1 MRVTVLLTFLWFI
14 NVLFGGIR
22 FEEKLFLPWGT
33 ETNSIGLRNGP
44 GGPFGPT
51 FIFIDNEV
59 IQIMDTQ
66 NKLFKSFHD
75 NQIINSVPLP
85 ISHIEKANYRENGTL
100 LLLSNNQTWRI
111 GPGGNNFITSSESFP
126 KRVADRAERIGNNEF
141 RIITAQGTIIHFN
154 ETNTASVRV
163 LGQTPSGLRYIMVE
177 KIINQI
183 PLEVRRQVL
192 VINTNGSELNRFN
205 IPPISFTYISKE
217 FHVDVNG
224 SLNMI
229 HTRTNGVHIL
239 SWNYDET
246 IETAPELPDNY
257 FEALDFPVLEDPPI
271 EIDRQR
277 SMQDYPTVTPA
288 EALAMADQYVQHQW
302 TATAA
307 NITNGRINDPNG
319 VEIETPDWIEPGSNY
334 HVPYQW
340 GGFRTLDQLD
350 AGLLSGKYAGDKA
363 TDCNQNYCVSPHCV
377 GVDCSG
383 FVSRCWKL
391 PTHYSTRMM
400 DDSIAVAYQNWDE
413 LQPGDVIHKPGHV
426 RMVIL
431 RNPDGSFLTV
441 EASGYDWKVS
451 YRSYYISQL
460 SGYTPRYYIGMEG
473 AIGNIPKPEL
483 QVLDASDSLTISW
496 LPVDTTQIIGYNIFY
511 QEGGNWFSALN
522 GNIIEADQSA
532 VVLPIDADTPYYYKM
547 QSVAA
552 SDDST
557 MSFPSDTYG
566 SYKAGTNETILIV
579 DGFDRIDGSFLFPYH
594 EFSMTMGNALVPWG
608 YSFESADN
616 DAVISGSVN
625 LTNYDAVFWNL
636 GDESTADETFNDI
649 EQNFVKT
656 YLQQGGNLFI
666 SGSEIAWDLDNL
678 GSTTDRNFIRNYLK
692 GSYVQDDAGSY
703 EVRGQENTVFENLT
717 LNYDNGNYGVYEENY
732 PDAFSNTSGG
742 AVALLYGNNLI
753 AAVHFS
759 GLVPGGS
766 EPAHVFMMGFPFETI
781 YDEWQKIS
789 LAGMVLSDFGFNVQL
804 SGQEPIIPIQFSLL
818 RNYPNP
824 FNNSTTFQFTIPSSG
839 NVKIDVY
846 NLLGQVVVTP
856 LNEIRGPGL
865 NTAYFSGNSLAS
877 GMYIY
882 AIKWEDRTAQ
892 SKFLLVK

>member
-1 MRVTVLLTFLWFI
+1 MRAAVILTVLWLS
-14 NVLFGGIR
+14 NVLMGGIR
-22 FEEKLFLPWGT
+22 FEEKVFLPWGT
-33 ETNSIGLRNGP
+33 EINEIGLRHGP

-51 FIFIDNEV
+51 FIFIDDEI
-59 IQIMDTQ
+59 IQIIDTQ
-66 NKLFKSFHD
+66 NKLFKSFID
-75 NQIINSVPLP
+75 RQIINSLPLP
-85 ISHIEKANYRENGTL
+85 SSHIVKADYNQNGTL
-100 LLLSNNQTWRI
+100 LLLSNNHTWRI

-126 KRVADRAERIGNNEF
+126 KRATDRTERIDKNQF
-141 RIITAQGTIIHFN
+141 RLVTAQGTAIYFN
-154 ETNTASVRV
+154 ETNIATVKV
-163 LGQTPSGLRYIMVE
+163 LGQTPSGLRYILVE

-183 PLEVRRQVL
+183 PLEVHRQVL
-192 VINTNGSELNRFN
+192 VIDNNGSELNRFD

-217 FHVDVNG
+217 FHVDMNG
-224 SLNMI
+224 ALNML

-239 SWNYDET
+239 SWKYDET
-246 IETAPELPDNY
+246 IETVSELPGVY
-257 FEALDFPVLEDPPI
+257 YEALKFPVLEDPSI

-277 SMQDYPTVTPA
+277 AIQDFPTVTPA
-288 EALAMADQYVQHQW
+288 EALAMADLYVQHQW

-307 NITNGRINDPNG
+307 NITNGRITDPNG
-319 VEIETPDWIEPGSNY
+319 VEIETPEWVESGSNY

-340 GGFRTLDQLD
+340 GGFKTLEQVET
-350 AGLLSGKYAGDKA
+350 GLLSGKYAGDKA
-363 TDCNQNYCVSPHCV
+363 TDCTQNYCVSSHCV

-413 LQPGDVIHKPGHV
+413 LQPGDVIHKEGHV

-441 EASGYDWKVS
+441 EAAGYDWKVS

-460 SGYTPRYYIGMEG
+460 SSYTPRYYIGMEG
-473 AIGNIPKPEL
+473 VIGNIPKPEL
-483 QVLDASDSLTISW
+483 QALNVSDSLTITW
-496 LPVDTTQIIGYNIFY
+496 LPVDTAEIAGYNILY
-511 QEGGNWFSALN
+511 QEGNSWVSALN
-522 GNIIEADQSA
+522 GNIIAADKSA
-532 VVLPIDADTPYYYKM
+532 VVLSIAIGTPTYYKM
-547 QSVAA
+547 QSVSS

-579 DGFDRIDGSFLFPYH
+579 DGFDRIDGSFPFPYH
-594 EFSMTMGNALVPWG
+594 EFSKTMGNALEPWG
-608 YSFESADN
+608 YAFESADN
-616 DAVISGSVN
+616 DAVISGAVD

-636 GDESTADETFNDI
+636 GDESTADETFNNV
-649 EQNFVKT
+649 EQNFVKI

-678 GSTTDRNFIRNYLK
+678 GSTTDRDFIRNYLK
-692 GSYVQDDAGSY
+692 VSYDQDDAGSY
-703 EVRGQENTVFENLT
+703 EVHGQSNTVFENLV

-732 PDAFSNTSGG
+732 PDAFSITGGG
-742 AVALLYGNNLI
+742 AVALRYENNLT

-759 GLVPGGS
+759 GVAPGGS
-766 EPAHVFMMGFPFETI
+766 EPANVFMMGFPFETI
-781 YDEWQKIS
+781 YDDWQKIS
-789 LAGMVLSDFGFNVQL
+789 LAGMVLSNFGFNVQL
-804 SGQEPIIPIQFSLL
+804 TGQEPITPIQFSLL

-839 NVKIDVY
+839 NVKINVY
-846 NLLGQVVVTP
+846 NLLGQVVATP

-865 NTAYFSGNSLAS
+865 NTTYFSGNSLAS

>member
-1 MRVTVLLTFLWFI
+1 MRAAVILTVIWLS

-22 FEEKLFLPWGT
+22 FEEKVFLPWGT
-33 ETNSIGLRNGP
+33 EINAIGLRHGP

-51 FIFIDNEV
+51 FIFIDDEI
-59 IQIMDTQ
+59 IQIIDTQ
-66 NKLFKSFHD
+66 NKLFKSFTD
-75 NQIINSVPLP
+75 RQIINSLPLP
-85 ISHIEKANYRENGTL
+85 SNHIVKADYNQNGKL
-100 LLLSNNQTWRI
+100 LLLSNNHTWRI

-126 KRVADRAERIGNNEF
+126 KRATDRTERIDKNQF
-141 RIITAQGTIIHFN
+141 RLVTAQGTAIYFN
-154 ETNTASVRV
+154 ETNIATVKV
-163 LGQTPSGLRYIMVE
+163 LGQTPSGLRYILVE

-183 PLEVRRQVL
+183 PLEVHRQVL
-192 VINTNGSELNRFN
+192 VIDNNGSELNRFD

-217 FHVDVNG
+217 FHVDMNG
-224 SLNMI
+224 ALNML

-239 SWNYDET
+239 SWKYDET
-246 IETAPELPDNY
+246 IETVSELPGVY
-257 FEALDFPVLEDPPI
+257 YEALEFPVLEDPSI

-277 SMQDYPTVTPA
+277 AMQDFPTVTPA
-288 EALAMADQYVQHQW
+288 EALAMADLYVQHQW

-307 NITNGRINDPNG
+307 NITNGRITDPNG
-319 VEIETPDWIEPGSNY
+319 VEIETPEWVESGSNY

-340 GGFRTLDQLD
+340 GGFKTLEQVET
-350 AGLLSGKYAGDKA
+350 GLLSGKYAGDKA
-363 TDCNQNYCVSPHCV
+363 TDCTQNYCVSSHCV

-413 LQPGDVIHKPGHV
+413 LQPGDVIHKEGHV

-441 EASGYDWKVS
+441 EAAGYDWKVS

-460 SGYTPRYYIGMEG
+460 SSYTPRYYIGMEG
-473 AIGNIPKPEL
+473 VIGNIPKPEL
-483 QVLDASDSLTISW
+483 QALNVSDSLTITW
-496 LPVDTTQIIGYNIFY
+496 LPVDTAEIAGYNILY
-511 QEGGNWFSALN
+511 QEGNSWVSALN
-522 GNIIEADQSA
+522 GNIIAADKSA
-532 VVLPIDADTPYYYKM
+532 VVLSIAIGTPTYYKM
-547 QSVAA
+547 QSVSS

-579 DGFDRIDGSFLFPYH
+579 DGFDRIDGSFPFPYH
-594 EFSMTMGNALVPWG
+594 EFSKTMGNALEPWG
-608 YSFESADN
+608 YAFESADN
-616 DAVISGSVN
+616 DAVISGAVD

-636 GDESTADETFNDI
+636 GDESTADETFNNV
-649 EQNFVKT
+649 EQNFVKI

-678 GSTTDRNFIRNYLK
+678 GSTTDRDFIRNYLK
-692 GSYVQDDAGSY
+692 VSYDQDDAGSY
-703 EVRGQENTVFENLT
+703 EVHGQANTVFENLV

-732 PDAFSNTSGG
+732 PDAFSTTGGG
-742 AVALLYGNNLI
+742 AVALRYENNLT

-759 GLVPGGS
+759 GVAPGGS
-766 EPAHVFMMGFPFETI
+766 EPANVFMMGFPFETI
-781 YDEWQKIS
+781 YDDWQKIS
-789 LAGMVLSDFGFNVQL
+789 LAGMVLSNFGFNVQL
-804 SGQEPIIPIQFSLL
+804 TGQEPITPIQFSLL

-839 NVKIDVY
+839 NVKINVY
-846 NLLGQVVVTP
+846 NLLGQVVATP

-865 NTAYFSGNSLAS
+865 NTTYFSGNSLAS

>member
-1 MRVTVLLTFLWFI
+1 MRAAVILTVLWLS
-14 NVLFGGIR
+14 NVLLGGIR
-22 FEEKLFLPWGT
+22 FEEKVFLPWGT
-33 ETNSIGLRNGP
+33 EINAIGLRHGP

-51 FIFIDNEV
+51 FIFIDDEI
-59 IQIMDTQ
+59 IQIIDTQ
-66 NKLFKSFHD
+66 NKLFKSFTD
-75 NQIINSVPLP
+75 RQIINSLPLP
-85 ISHIEKANYRENGTL
+85 SSHIDKADYSENGTL
-100 LLLSNNQTWRI
+100 LLLSNNHTWGI

-126 KRVADRAERIGNNEF
+126 KRVTDRAERIDKNQF
-141 RIITAQGTIIHFN
+141 RLITTQGTAIYFN
-154 ETNTASVRV
+154 ETNIATVKV
-163 LGQTPSGLRYIMVE
+163 LGQTPSGLRYILVE

-183 PLEVRRQVL
+183 PLEVHRQVL
-192 VINTNGSELNRFN
+192 VIDNNGSELNRFD

-217 FHVDVNG
+217 FHVDMNG
-224 SLNMI
+224 ALNML

-239 SWNYDET
+239 SWKYDET
-246 IETAPELPDNY
+246 IETVPELPGVY
-257 FEALDFPVLEDPPI
+257 YEALEFPVLKDPPI

-277 SMQDYPTVTPA
+277 AMQDFPTVTPA
-288 EALAMADQYVQHQW
+288 EALAMADLYVQHQW

-319 VEIETPDWIEPGSNY
+319 VEIETPEWVESGSNY
-334 HVPYQW
+334 HAPYQW
-340 GGFRTLDQLD
+340 GGFRTLEQLET
-350 AGLLSGKYAGDKA
+350 GLLNGKYAGDKA
-363 TDCNQNYCVSPHCV
+363 TDCAQNYCVSSHCV

-383 FVSRCWKL
+383 LVSRCWKL

-413 LQPGDVIHKPGHV
+413 LQPGDVIHKEGHV

-441 EASGYDWKVS
+441 EAAGYDWKVS

-460 SGYTPRYYIGMEG
+460 SSYTPRYYIGMEG
-473 AIGNIPKPEL
+473 VIGNIPKPEL
-483 QVLDASDSLTISW
+483 QALNVSDSLTISW
-496 LPVDTTQIIGYNIFY
+496 LPVDTAEIAGYNILY
-511 QEGGNWFSALN
+511 QEGSSWVSAMN
-522 GNIIEADQSA
+522 GNIIAADQSA
-532 VVLPIDADTPYYYKM
+532 VVLPIAAETPTYYKM
-547 QSVAA
+547 QSVAS

-579 DGFDRIDGSFLFPYH
+579 DGFDRIDGSFPFPYH
-594 EFSMTMGNALVPWG
+594 EFSKTMGNALEPWG

-616 DAVISGSVN
+616 DAVISGAVD

-636 GDESTADETFNDI
+636 GDESTADETFNEV
-649 EQNFVKT
+649 EQNFVKS

-692 GSYVQDDAGSY
+692 VSYVQDDAGSY
-703 EVRGQENTVFENLT
+703 EVQGQTNTVFENLV

-732 PDAFSNTSGG
+732 PDAFSTTGGG
-742 AVALLYGNNLI
+742 AVALRYGNNLI

-759 GLVPGGS
+759 GMVPGGS
-766 EPAHVFMMGFPFETI
+766 ESAHVFMMGFPFETI
-781 YDEWQKIS
+781 YDDWQKIS

-804 SGQEPIIPIQFSLL
+804 SGQELITPIQFSLL

-839 NVKIDVY
+839 NVKINVY
-846 NLLGQVVVTP
+846 NLLGQVVAIP

-865 NTAYFSGNSLAS
+865 NTAYFSGNALAS

-882 AIKWEDRTAQ
+882 GIKWEDRTAQ

>member
-1 MRVTVLLTFLWFI
+1 MRATVILTFLWLI

-33 ETNSIGLRNGP
+33 ETNSIGLRHGP

-51 FIFIDNEV
+51 FIFIDNEI
-59 IQIMDTQ
+59 IQIIDTQ

-75 NQIINSVPLP
+75 NQIINTLPLP
-85 ISHIEKANYRENGTL
+85 NSHIDKADYRENGTL
-100 LLLSNNQTWRI
+100 LLLSNNHTWRI

-126 KRVADRAERIGNNEF
+126 KGVADRAERIGKNQF
-141 RIITAQGTIIHFN
+141 RLITAQGTVIYFN
-154 ETNTASVRV
+154 ETNTATVKV
-163 LGQTPSGLRYIMVE
+163 LGQTPSGLRYIMIE

-183 PLEVRRQVL
+183 PLEVNRQVL
-192 VINTNGSELNRFN
+192 VIDNNGSELNRFD

-217 FHVDVNG
+217 FHVDMSG
-224 SLNMI
+224 ALNML

-239 SWNYDET
+239 SWKYDET
-246 IETAPELPDNY
+246 IETVPELPEY
-257 FEALDFPVLEDPPI
+257 FFEALEFPVLEDPPI

-277 SMQDYPTVTPA
+277 TMQDFPTVTPA
-288 EALAMADQYVQHQW
+288 EALAIADQYVQHQW

-319 VEIETPDWIEPGSNY
+319 VEIETPEWIEPGSNY

-340 GGFRTLDQLD
+340 GGFRTLDQLE

-363 TDCNQNYCVSPHCV
+363 TDCTQNYCVSPHCV

-383 FVSRCWKL
+383 LVSRCWKL

-413 LQPGDVIHKPGHV
+413 LQPGDVIHKEGHV

-441 EASGYDWKVS
+441 EAAGYDWKVS

-460 SGYTPRYYIGMEG
+460 SSYTPRYYIGMEG
-473 AIGNIPKPEL
+473 VIGNIPKPEL
-483 QVLDASDSLTISW
+483 QALNVSDSLTITW
-496 LPVDTTQIIGYNIFY
+496 LPVDTAEIAGYNILY
-511 QEGGNWFSALN
+511 QEGNSWVSALN
-522 GNIIEADQSA
+522 GNIIAADKSA
-532 VVLPIDADTPYYYKM
+532 VVLPIVAGTPTYYKM
-547 QSVAA
+547 QSVAS

-579 DGFDRIDGSFLFPYH
+579 DGFDRIDGSFPFPYH
-594 EFSMTMGNALVPWG
+594 EFSMTMGNALEPWG
-608 YSFESADN
+608 YAFESADN

-636 GDESTADETFNDI
+636 GDESTADETFNNV
-649 EQNFVKT
+649 EQNFVKI

-678 GSTTDRNFIRNYLK
+678 GSTTDRDFIRNYLK
-692 GSYVQDDAGSY
+692 VSYDQDDAGSY
-703 EVRGQENTVFENLT
+703 EVHGQANTVFENLV

-732 PDAFSNTSGG
+732 PDAFSTTGGG
-742 AVALLYGNNLI
+742 AVALRYENNLT

-759 GLVPGGS
+759 GVAPGGS
-766 EPAHVFMMGFPFETI
+766 EPANVFMMGFPFETI
-781 YDEWQKIS
+781 YDDWQKIS
-789 LAGMVLSDFGFNVQL
+789 LTGMVLSNFGFNVQL
-804 SGQEPIIPIQFSLL
+804 TGQEPITPIQFSLL

-839 NVKIDVY
+839 NVKINVY
-846 NLLGQVVVTP
+846 NLLGQVVATP

-865 NTAYFSGNSLAS
+865 NTTYFSGNSLAS

>member
-1 MRVTVLLTFLWFI
+1 MRAAVILTVLWLS
-14 NVLFGGIR
+14 NVLLGGIR
-22 FEEKLFLPWGT
+22 FEEKVFLPWGT
-33 ETNSIGLRNGP
+33 EINAIGLRHGP

-51 FIFIDNEV
+51 FIFIDDEI
-59 IQIMDTQ
+59 IQIIDTQ
-66 NKLFKSFHD
+66 NKLFKSFTD
-75 NQIINSVPLP
+75 RQIINSLPLP
-85 ISHIEKANYRENGTL
+85 SSHIDKADYSENGTL
-100 LLLSNNQTWRI
+100 LLLSNNHTWGI

-126 KRVADRAERIGNNEF
+126 KRVTDRAERIDKNQF
-141 RIITAQGTIIHFN
+141 RLITTQGTAIYFN
-154 ETNTASVRV
+154 ETNIATVKV
-163 LGQTPSGLRYIMVE
+163 LGQTPSGLRYILVE

-183 PLEVRRQVL
+183 PLEVHRQVL
-192 VINTNGSELNRFN
+192 VIDNNGSELNRFD

-217 FHVDVNG
+217 FHVDMNG
-224 SLNMI
+224 ALNML

-239 SWNYDET
+239 SWKYDET
-246 IETAPELPDNY
+246 IETVPELPGVY
-257 FEALDFPVLEDPPI
+257 YEALEFPVLKDPPI

-277 SMQDYPTVTPA
+277 AMQDFPTVTPA
-288 EALAMADQYVQHQW
+288 EALAMADLYVQHQW

-319 VEIETPDWIEPGSNY
+319 VEIETPEWVESGSNY

-340 GGFRTLDQLD
+340 GGFRTLEQLET
-350 AGLLSGKYAGDKA
+350 GLLSGKYAGDKA
-363 TDCNQNYCVSPHCV
+363 TDCAQNYCVSSHCV

-383 FVSRCWKL
+383 LVSRCWKL

-413 LQPGDVIHKPGHV
+413 LQPGDVIHKEGHV

-441 EASGYDWKVS
+441 EAAGYDWKVS

-460 SGYTPRYYIGMEG
+460 SSYTPRYYIGMEG
-473 AIGNIPKPEL
+473 VIGNIPKPEL
-483 QVLDASDSLTISW
+483 QALNVSDSLTITW
-496 LPVDTTQIIGYNIFY
+496 LPVDTAEIAGYNILY
-511 QEGGNWFSALN
+511 QEGSSWVSAMN
-522 GNIIEADQSA
+522 GNIIAADQSA
-532 VVLPIDADTPYYYKM
+532 VVLPIAAETPTYYKM
-547 QSVAA
+547 QSVAS

-579 DGFDRIDGSFLFPYH
+579 DGFDRIDGSFPFPYH
-594 EFSMTMGNALVPWG
+594 EFSKTMGNALEPWG

-616 DAVISGSVN
+616 DAVISGAVD

-636 GDESTADETFNDI
+636 GDESTADETFNEV
-649 EQNFVKT
+649 EQNFVKR

-692 GSYVQDDAGSY
+692 VSYVQDDAGSY
-703 EVRGQENTVFENLT
+703 EVHGQTNTVFENLV

-732 PDAFSNTSGG
+732 PDAFSTTGGG
-742 AVALLYGNNLI
+742 AVALRYANNLI

-759 GLVPGGS
+759 GMVPGGS

-781 YDEWQKIS
+781 YDDWQKIS

-804 SGQEPIIPIQFSLL
+804 SGQELITPIQFSLL

-839 NVKIDVY
+839 NVKINVY
-846 NLLGQVVVTP
+846 NLLGQVVAIP

-865 NTAYFSGNSLAS
+865 NTAYFSGNALAS

-882 AIKWEDRTAQ
+882 GIKWEDRTAQ

>member
-1 MRVTVLLTFLWFI
+1 MRAVIILSILLFSSVI
-14 NVLFGGIR
+14 SGGIR
-22 FEEKLFLPWGT
+22 LEEKMFLPWGT
-33 ETNSIGLRNGP
+33 ETNSIGLRHGP

-59 IQIMDTQ
+59 IQIIDTQ

-75 NQIINSVPLP
+75 NQIINSLPLP
-85 ISHIEKANYRENGTL
+85 NSHIDKADYRGNGTL
-100 LLLSNNQTWRI
+100 LLLSNNHTWRI

-126 KRVADRAERIGNNEF
+126 KRAADRTERIGKNQF
-141 RIITAQGTIIHFN
+141 RLVTAQGTAIYFN
-154 ETNTASVRV
+154 ETNIATVKV
-163 LGQTPSGLRYIMVE
+163 LGQTPSGLRYILVE

-183 PLEVRRQVL
+183 PLEVHRQVL
-192 VINTNGSELNRFN
+192 VIDNNGSELNRFD

-217 FHVDVNG
+217 FHVDMNG
-224 SLNMI
+224 ALNML

-239 SWNYDET
+239 SWKYDET
-246 IETAPELPDNY
+246 IETVSELPGVY
-257 FEALDFPVLEDPPI
+257 YEALKFPVLEDPSI

-277 SMQDYPTVTPA
+277 AMQDFPTVTPA
-288 EALAMADQYVQHQW
+288 EALAMADLYVQHQW

-307 NITNGRINDPNG
+307 NITNGRITDPNG
-319 VEIETPDWIEPGSNY
+319 VEIETPEWVESGSNY

-340 GGFRTLDQLD
+340 GGFKTLEQVET
-350 AGLLSGKYAGDKA
+350 GLLSGKYAGDKA
-363 TDCNQNYCVSPHCV
+363 TDCTQNYCVSSHCV

-413 LQPGDVIHKPGHV
+413 LQPGDVIHKEGHV

-441 EASGYDWKVS
+441 EAAGYDWKVS

-460 SGYTPRYYIGMEG
+460 SSYTPRYYIGMEG
-473 AIGNIPKPEL
+473 VIGNIPKPEL
-483 QVLDASDSLTISW
+483 QALNVSDSLTITW
-496 LPVDTTQIIGYNIFY
+496 LPVDTAEIAGYNILY
-511 QEGGNWFSALN
+511 QEGNSWVSALN
-522 GNIIEADQSA
+522 GNIIAADKSA
-532 VVLPIDADTPYYYKM
+532 VVLSIAIGTPTYYKM
-547 QSVAA
+547 QSVSS

-579 DGFDRIDGSFLFPYH
+579 DGFDRIDGSFPFPYH
-594 EFSMTMGNALVPWG
+594 EFSKTMGNALEPWG
-608 YSFESADN
+608 YAFESADN
-616 DAVISGSVN
+616 DAVISGAVD

-636 GDESTADETFNDI
+636 GDESTADETFNNV
-649 EQNFVKT
+649 EQNFVKI

-678 GSTTDRNFIRNYLK
+678 GSTTDRDFIRNYLK
-692 GSYVQDDAGSY
+692 VSYDQDDAGSY
-703 EVRGQENTVFENLT
+703 EVHGQSNTVFENLV

-732 PDAFSNTSGG
+732 PDAFSTTGGG
-742 AVALLYGNNLI
+742 AVALRYENNLT

-759 GLVPGGS
+759 GVAPGGS
-766 EPAHVFMMGFPFETI
+766 EPANVFMMGFPFETI
-781 YDEWQKIS
+781 YDDWQKIS
-789 LAGMVLSDFGFNVQL
+789 LAGMVLSNFGFNVQL
-804 SGQEPIIPIQFSLL
+804 TGQEPITPIQFSLL

-839 NVKIDVY
+839 NVKINVY
-846 NLLGQVVVTP
+846 NLLGQVVATP

-865 NTAYFSGNSLAS
+865 NTTYFSGNSLAS

>member
-1 MRVTVLLTFLWFI
+1 MRAAVILTVLWLS
-14 NVLFGGIR
+14 NVLLGGIR
-22 FEEKLFLPWGT
+22 FEEKVFLPWGT
-33 ETNSIGLRNGP
+33 EINAIGLRHGP

-51 FIFIDNEV
+51 FIFIDDEI

-66 NKLFKSFHD
+66 NKLFKSFTD
-75 NQIINSVPLP
+75 RQIINSMPLP
-85 ISHIEKANYRENGTL
+85 SSHIDKADYSENGTL
-100 LLLSNNQTWRI
+100 LLLSNNHTWGI

-126 KRVADRAERIGNNEF
+126 KRVTDRAERIDKNQF
-141 RIITAQGTIIHFN
+141 RLITTQGTAIYFN
-154 ETNTASVRV
+154 ETNIATVKV
-163 LGQTPSGLRYIMVE
+163 LGQTPSGLRYILVE

-183 PLEVRRQVL
+183 PLEVHRQVL
-192 VINTNGSELNRFN
+192 VIDNNGSELNRFD

-217 FHVDVNG
+217 FHVDMNG
-224 SLNMI
+224 ALNML

-239 SWNYDET
+239 SWKYDET
-246 IETAPELPDNY
+246 IETVPELPGVY
-257 FEALDFPVLEDPPI
+257 YEALEFPVLKDPPI

-277 SMQDYPTVTPA
+277 AMQDFPTVTPA
-288 EALAMADQYVQHQW
+288 EALAMADLYVQHQW

-319 VEIETPDWIEPGSNY
+319 VEIETPEWVESGSNY
-334 HVPYQW
+334 HAPYQW
-340 GGFRTLDQLD
+340 GGFRTLEQLET
-350 AGLLSGKYAGDKA
+350 GLLNGKYAGDKA
-363 TDCNQNYCVSPHCV
+363 TDCAQNYCVSSHCV

-383 FVSRCWKL
+383 LVSRCWKL

-413 LQPGDVIHKPGHV
+413 LQPGDVIHKEGHV

-441 EASGYDWKVS
+441 EAAGYDWKVS

-460 SGYTPRYYIGMEG
+460 SSYTPRYYIGMEG
-473 AIGNIPKPEL
+473 VIGNIPKPEL
-483 QVLDASDSLTISW
+483 QALNVSDSLTITW
-496 LPVDTTQIIGYNIFY
+496 LPVDTAEIAGYNILY
-511 QEGGNWFSALN
+511 QEGSSWVSAMN
-522 GNIIEADQSA
+522 GNIIAADQSA
-532 VVLPIDADTPYYYKM
+532 VVLPIAADTPTYYKM
-547 QSVAA
+547 QSVAS

-579 DGFDRIDGSFLFPYH
+579 DGFDRIDGSFPFPYH
-594 EFSMTMGNALVPWG
+594 EFSKTMGNALKPWG

-616 DAVISGSVN
+616 DAVISGAVD

-636 GDESTADETFNDI
+636 GDESTADETFNEV
-649 EQNFVKT
+649 EQNFVKS
-656 YLQQGGNLFI
+656 YLQQGGSLFI

-692 GSYVQDDAGSY
+692 VSYAQDDAGSY
-703 EVRGQENTVFENLT
+703 EVHGQTNTVFENLA

-732 PDAFSNTSGG
+732 PDAFSTTGGG
-742 AVALLYGNNLI
+742 AVALRYGNNLI

-759 GLVPGGS
+759 GMVPGGS
-766 EPAHVFMMGFPFETI
+766 ELAHVFMMGFPFETI
-781 YDEWQKIS
+781 YDDWQKIS

-804 SGQEPIIPIQFSLL
+804 SGQEPITPIQFSLL

-839 NVKIDVY
+839 NVKINVY
-846 NLLGQVVVTP
+846 NLLGQVVAIP

-865 NTAYFSGNSLAS
+865 NTAYFSGNALAS

-882 AIKWEDRTAQ
+882 GIKWEDRTAQ

>member
-1 MRVTVLLTFLWFI
+1 MRAAVILTVLWLS
-14 NVLFGGIR
+14 NVLLGGIR
-22 FEEKLFLPWGT
+22 FEEKVFLPWGT
-33 ETNSIGLRNGP
+33 EINAIGLRHGP

-51 FIFIDNEV
+51 FIFIDDEI
-59 IQIMDTQ
+59 IQIIDTQ
-66 NKLFKSFHD
+66 NKLFKSFTD
-75 NQIINSVPLP
+75 RQIINSMPLP
-85 ISHIEKANYRENGTL
+85 SSHIDKADYSENGTL
-100 LLLSNNQTWRI
+100 LLLSNNHTWGI

-126 KRVADRAERIGNNEF
+126 KRVTDRAERIDKNQF
-141 RIITAQGTIIHFN
+141 RLITTQGTAIYFN
-154 ETNTASVRV
+154 ETNIATVKV
-163 LGQTPSGLRYIMVE
+163 LGQTPSGLRYILVE

-183 PLEVRRQVL
+183 PLEVHRQVL
-192 VINTNGSELNRFN
+192 VIDNNGSELNRFD

-217 FHVDVNG
+217 FHVDMNG
-224 SLNMI
+224 ALNML

-239 SWNYDET
+239 SWKYDET
-246 IETAPELPDNY
+246 IETVPELPGVY
-257 FEALDFPVLEDPPI
+257 YEALEFPVLKDPPI

-277 SMQDYPTVTPA
+277 AMQDFPTVTPA
-288 EALAMADQYVQHQW
+288 EALAMADLYVQHQW

-319 VEIETPDWIEPGSNY
+319 VEIETPEWVESGSNY

-340 GGFRTLDQLD
+340 GGFRTLEQLET
-350 AGLLSGKYAGDKA
+350 GLLSGKYAGDKA
-363 TDCNQNYCVSPHCV
+363 TDCAQNYCVSSHCV

-383 FVSRCWKL
+383 LVSRCWKL

-441 EASGYDWKVS
+441 EAAGYDWKVS

-460 SGYTPRYYIGMEG
+460 SSYTPRYYIGMEG
-473 AIGNIPKPEL
+473 VIGNIPKPEL
-483 QVLDASDSLTISW
+483 QALNVSDSLTISW
-496 LPVDTTQIIGYNIFY
+496 LPVDTAEIAGYNILY
-511 QEGGNWFSALN
+511 QEGSSWVSAMN
-522 GNIIEADQSA
+522 GNIIAADQSA
-532 VVLPIDADTPYYYKM
+532 VVLPIAADTPTYYKM
-547 QSVAA
+547 QSVAS

-579 DGFDRIDGSFLFPYH
+579 DGFDRIDGSFPFPYH
-594 EFSMTMGNALVPWG
+594 EFSKTMGNALEPWG

-616 DAVISGSVN
+616 DAVISGAVD

-636 GDESTADETFNDI
+636 GDESTADETFNEV
-649 EQNFVKT
+649 EQNFVKS

-692 GSYVQDDAGSY
+692 VSYVQDDAGSY
-703 EVRGQENTVFENLT
+703 EVHGQTNTVFENLA

-732 PDAFSNTSGG
+732 PDAFSTTGGG
-742 AVALLYGNNLI
+742 AVALRYANNLI

-759 GLVPGGS
+759 GMVPGGS

-781 YDEWQKIS
+781 YDDWQKIS

-804 SGQEPIIPIQFSLL
+804 SGQELITPIQFSLL

-839 NVKIDVY
+839 NVKINVY
-846 NLLGQVVVTP
+846 NLLGQVVAIP

-865 NTAYFSGNSLAS
+865 NTAYFSGNALAS

-882 AIKWEDRTAQ
+882 GIKWEDRTAQ

>member
-1 MRVTVLLTFLWFI
+1 MRAAVILTVLWLS
-14 NVLFGGIR
+14 NVLLGGIR
-22 FEEKLFLPWGT
+22 FEEKVFLPWGT
-33 ETNSIGLRNGP
+33 EINAIGLRHGP

-51 FIFIDNEV
+51 FIFIDDEI

-66 NKLFKSFHD
+66 NKLFKSFTD
-75 NQIINSVPLP
+75 RQIINSMPLP
-85 ISHIEKANYRENGTL
+85 SSHIDKADYSENGTL
-100 LLLSNNQTWRI
+100 LLLSNNHTWGI

-126 KRVADRAERIGNNEF
+126 KRVTDRAERIDKNQF
-141 RIITAQGTIIHFN
+141 RLITTQGTAIYFN
-154 ETNTASVRV
+154 ETNIATVKV
-163 LGQTPSGLRYIMVE
+163 LGQTPSGLRYILVE

-183 PLEVRRQVL
+183 PLEVHRQVL
-192 VINTNGSELNRFN
+192 VIDNNGSELNRFD

-217 FHVDVNG
+217 FHVDMNG
-224 SLNMI
+224 ALNML

-239 SWNYDET
+239 SWKYDET
-246 IETAPELPDNY
+246 IETVSELPGVY
-257 FEALDFPVLEDPPI
+257 YEALEFPVLEDPSI
-271 EIDRQR
+271 ENDHQR
-277 SMQDYPTVTPA
+277 AMQDFPTVTPA
-288 EALAMADQYVQHQW
+288 EALAMADLYVQHQW

-319 VEIETPDWIEPGSNY
+319 VEIETPEWVESGSNY
-334 HVPYQW
+334 HAPYQW
-340 GGFRTLDQLD
+340 GGFRTLEQLET
-350 AGLLSGKYAGDKA
+350 GLLNGKYAGDKA
-363 TDCNQNYCVSPHCV
+363 TDCAQNYCVSSHCV

-383 FVSRCWKL
+383 LVSRCWKL

-413 LQPGDVIHKPGHV
+413 LQPGDVIHKEGHV

-441 EASGYDWKVS
+441 EAAGYDWKVS

-460 SGYTPRYYIGMEG
+460 SSYTPRYYIGMEG
-473 AIGNIPKPEL
+473 VIGNIPKPEL
-483 QVLDASDSLTISW
+483 QALNVSDSLTITW
-496 LPVDTTQIIGYNIFY
+496 LPVDTAEIAGYNILY
-511 QEGGNWFSALN
+511 QEGSSWVSAMN
-522 GNIIEADQSA
+522 GNIIAADQSA
-532 VVLPIDADTPYYYKM
+532 VVLPIAAETPTYYKM
-547 QSVAA
+547 QSVAS

-579 DGFDRIDGSFLFPYH
+579 DGFDRIDGSFPFPYH
-594 EFSMTMGNALVPWG
+594 EFSKTMGNALKPWG

-616 DAVISGSVN
+616 DAVISGAVD

-636 GDESTADETFNDI
+636 GDESTADETFNEV
-649 EQNFVKT
+649 EQNFVKS
-656 YLQQGGNLFI
+656 YLQQGGSLFI

-692 GSYVQDDAGSY
+692 VSYAQDDAGSY
-703 EVRGQENTVFENLT
+703 EVHGQTNTVFENLA

-732 PDAFSNTSGG
+732 PDAFSTTGGG
-742 AVALLYGNNLI
+742 AVALRYGNNLI

-759 GLVPGGS
+759 GMVPGGS
-766 EPAHVFMMGFPFETI
+766 ELAHVFMMGFPFETI
-781 YDEWQKIS
+781 YDDWQKIS

-804 SGQEPIIPIQFSLL
+804 SGQELITPIQFSLL

-839 NVKIDVY
+839 NVKINVY
-846 NLLGQVVVTP
+846 NLLGQVVAIP

-865 NTAYFSGNSLAS
+865 NTAYFSGNALAS

-882 AIKWEDRTAQ
+882 GIKWEDRTAQ

>member
-1 MRVTVLLTFLWFI
+1 M
-14 NVLFGGIR
+14 GGIR
-22 FEEKLFLPWGT
+22 FEEKVFLPWGT
-33 ETNSIGLRNGP
+33 EINAIGLRHGP

-51 FIFIDNEV
+51 FIFIDDEI
-59 IQIMDTQ
+59 IQIIDTQ
-66 NKLFKSFHD
+66 NKLFKSFTD
-75 NQIINSVPLP
+75 RQIINSLPLP
-85 ISHIEKANYRENGTL
+85 SSHIDKADYSENGTL
-100 LLLSNNQTWRI
+100 LLLSNNHTWGI

-126 KRVADRAERIGNNEF
+126 KRVTDRAERIDKNQF
-141 RIITAQGTIIHFN
+141 RLITTQGTAIYFN
-154 ETNTASVRV
+154 ETNIATVKV
-163 LGQTPSGLRYIMVE
+163 LGQTPSGLRYILVE

-183 PLEVRRQVL
+183 PLEVHRQVL
-192 VINTNGSELNRFN
+192 VIDNNGSELNRFD

-217 FHVDVNG
+217 FHVDMNG
-224 SLNMI
+224 ALNML

-239 SWNYDET
+239 SWKYDET
-246 IETAPELPDNY
+246 IETVSELPGVY
-257 FEALDFPVLEDPPI
+257 YEALEFPVLEDPSI
-271 EIDRQR
+271 EIDHQR
-277 SMQDYPTVTPA
+277 AMQDFPTVTPA
-288 EALAMADQYVQHQW
+288 EALAMADLYVQHQW

-307 NITNGRINDPNG
+307 NITNGRITDPNG
-319 VEIETPDWIEPGSNY
+319 VEIETPEWVESGSNY

-340 GGFRTLDQLD
+340 GGFKTLEQIET
-350 AGLLSGKYAGDKA
+350 GLLSGKYAGDKA
-363 TDCNQNYCVSPHCV
+363 TDCTQNYCVSSHCV

-413 LQPGDVIHKPGHV
+413 LQPGDVIHKEGHV

-441 EASGYDWKVS
+441 EAAGYDWKVS

-460 SGYTPRYYIGMEG
+460 SSYTPRYYIGMEG
-473 AIGNIPKPEL
+473 VIGNIPKPEL
-483 QVLDASDSLTISW
+483 QALNVSDSLTITW
-496 LPVDTTQIIGYNIFY
+496 LPVDTAEIAGYNILY
-511 QEGGNWFSALN
+511 QEGNSWVSALN
-522 GNIIEADQSA
+522 GNIIAADKSA
-532 VVLPIDADTPYYYKM
+532 VVLSIAIGTPTYYKM
-547 QSVAA
+547 QSVSS

-579 DGFDRIDGSFLFPYH
+579 DGFDRIDGSFPFPYH
-594 EFSMTMGNALVPWG
+594 EFSKTMGNALEPWG
-608 YSFESADN
+608 YAFESADN

-636 GDESTADETFNDI
+636 GDESTADETFNNV
-649 EQNFVKT
+649 EQNFVKI

-678 GSTTDRNFIRNYLK
+678 GSTTDRDFIRNYLK
-692 GSYVQDDAGSY
+692 VSYDQDDAGSY
-703 EVRGQENTVFENLT
+703 EVHGQSNTVFENLV

-732 PDAFSNTSGG
+732 PDAFSTTGGG
-742 AVALLYGNNLI
+742 AVALRYENNLT

-759 GLVPGGS
+759 GVAPGGS
-766 EPAHVFMMGFPFETI
+766 EPANVFMMGFPFETI
-781 YDEWQKIS
+781 YDDWQKIS
-789 LAGMVLSDFGFNVQL
+789 LAGMVLSNFGFNVQL
-804 SGQEPIIPIQFSLL
+804 TGQEPITPIQFSLL

-839 NVKIDVY
+839 NVKINVY
-846 NLLGQVVVTP
+846 NLLGQVVATP

-865 NTAYFSGNSLAS
+865 NTTYFSGNSLAS